1 MVRRPPKSTR
11 TDTLFPYTTLFRSTT
26 KDGLLTVDNAKL
38 QKALETDAG
47 AVEALFNPRCDATH
61 DTTTDPGIAFALDAI
76 RDAAVATDGLLDRVE
91 TSLDNKSESL
101 SEQLEKVEAR
111 EDRYRARPEKQFGGL
126 DAKLEIG
133 REHA

>member
-47 AVEALFNPRCDATH
+47 AVEALFNPRRDATH
-61 DTTTDPGIAFALDAI
+61 DTTTDPGIAFAIDAI
-76 RDAAVATDGLLDRVE
+76 RDTAVATDGLLDRIE
-91 TSLDNKSESL
+91 TSLDKKSESPAAP
-101 SEQLEKVEAR
+101 LEKTVAIGKAPRR
-111 EDRYRARPEKQFGGL
+111 ERVCQNV
-126 DAKLEIG
+126 
-133 REHA
+133 